1 MYEPL
6 LLYSGFAPFTGSLVE
21 ASAYFRGG
29 QCDKDWLEDERERL
43 FDALDAEMPPLP
55 DPSPPPPLDLLAV
68 HPLANYGSR
77 AGDLQATDYDPW
89 EPEQSELPTQT
100 SSSPPPP
107 PPAPAPAPAV
117 DALSLGEAA
126 HHALIAPFPLNA
138 PTDGPRI
145 MARLDPET
153 YEPYYYAEDD
163 IERQAARRLELLDTT
178 VSNPGWMREQ
188 HDPLAQ
194 LTYGF

>member
-1 MYEPL
+1 MEVRPQSPAPSSPWKLREAKHLEADAVRTLGVNELNMYEPL

-100 SSSPPPP
+100 SSSPLH
-107 PPAPAPAPAV
+107 V
-117 DALSLGEAA
+117 YSVALRRS
-126 HHALIAPFPLNA
+126 PFHLQQFKISN
-138 PTDGPRI
+138 
-145 MARLDPET
+145 L
-153 YEPYYYAEDD
+153 EP
-163 IERQAARRLELLDTT
+163 
-178 VSNPGWMREQ
+178 
-188 HDPLAQ
+188 
-194 LTYGF
+194 

>member
-6 LLYSGFAPFTGSLVE
+6 LLYSGFAPFTDSLVE

-100 SSSPPPP
+100 SSPPPPP
-107 PPAPAPAPAV
+107 PPAPAPAHQPQRSTRSHLV
-117 DALSLGEAA
+117 RPLTTLSSLRSHSMLPPMALASWRGSIQRHMSRTTMLRTTSSGRQRVG
-126 HHALIAPFPLNA
+126 LSCSTRPS
-138 PTDGPRI
+138 PT
-145 MARLDPET
+145 
-153 YEPYYYAEDD
+153 
-163 IERQAARRLELLDTT
+163 QA
-178 VSNPGWMREQ
+178 G
-188 HDPLAQ
+188 
-194 LTYGF
+194 